1 MITKRSQRSIAE
13 ALEYVIALFTE
24 TNRGY
29 NASREYRKALKEFT
43 RQFDVDNE
51 GKENTLEE
59 KISGKGHE
67 SKTIKN
73 KKS

>member
-1 MITKRSQRSIAE
+1 MIAQ
-13 ALEYVIALFTE
+13 FPE

-29 NASREYRKALKEFT
+29 NDSREYRKALKEFT

-51 GKENTLEE
+51 GKKNTLEE
-59 KISGKGHE
+59 KISGKGNE

>member
-1 MITKRSQRSIAE
+1 MITKRSQRAIAE
-13 ALEYVIALFTE
+13 ALEYVISQFPE

-73 KKS
+73 EKS